1 MKVAFIGLGI
11 MGSRMAQN
19 LLGAGHE
26 LVVHNRTHSK
36 AGGLL
41 GKGAVFAASPSA
53 AVKDADVLIT
63 MLAEPA
69 SVDAVARGKHGFLNS
84 LSPDTVW
91 MDCSTVD
98 PAFAREISAECKQRG
113 LRFLETPV
121 SGTRVHAEEGV
132 LKFSVGGDKAD
143 LEVVRPL
150 MEIMGNQIDHSG
162 PCGSASS
169 MKLVLNHMMACSVAA
184 FAESVVLGQAL
195 GIDRDTLFDLITGS
209 VVAAPFLMTEKE
221 KMKGGEFELDFPLN
235 LMTKDMKLISQTADD
250 VGVAMPVATC
260 VKDAYQLAEEHGYGD
275 DDYTAIYKFLNHTQ
289 RK

>member
-19 LLGAGHE
+19 LLSAGHE
-26 LVVHNRTHSK
+26 LVVHNRTRSK
-36 AGGLL
+36 AEALT
-41 GKGAVFAASPSA
+41 GKGAVFAESPSLA
-53 AVKDADVLIT
+53 AQDADVLIT

-69 SVDAVARGKHGFLNS
+69 SVSAVARGKHGFLNS
-84 LSPDTVW
+84 LSPASVW

-121 SGTRVHAEEGV
+121 SGTRVHAEDGV
-132 LKFSVGGDKAD
+132 LKFRVGGDETD

-150 MEIMGNQIDHSG
+150 MEVMGNQIDYLG
-162 PCGSASS
+162 PCGSAAS

-195 GIDRDTLFDLITGS
+195 GMDRDTLFDLITGS
-209 VVAAPFLMTEKE
+209 VVAAPFLVTEKE
-221 KMKGGEFELDFPLN
+221 KMKGREFELDFPLN
-235 LMTKDMKLISQTADD
+235 LMTKDMKLISQTAGAA
-250 VGVAMPVATC
+250 GVAMPLATC
-260 VKDAYQLAEEHGYGD
+260 VKETYQLAEEHGYGD
-275 DDYTAIYKFLNHTQ
+275 DDYTAIYNFLNHTQ

>member
-26 LVVHNRTHSK
+26 LVVHNRTRSK
-36 AGGLL
+36 AEALT
-41 GKGAVFAASPSA
+41 GKGAVFAESPSLA
-53 AVKDADVLIT
+53 AQNADVLIT

-69 SVDAVARGKHGFLNS
+69 SVSAVARGKHGFLNS
-84 LSPDTVW
+84 LSPAAVW

-121 SGTRVHAEEGV
+121 SGTRVHAEDGV
-132 LKFSVGGDKAD
+132 LKFSVGGDETD
-143 LEVVRPL
+143 LEMVRPL
-150 MEIMGNQIDHSG
+150 MEVMGNQIEYLG
-162 PCGSASS
+162 PCGSAAS

-184 FAESVVLGQAL
+184 FAENVVLGQAL
-195 GIDRDTLFDLITGS
+195 GMDRDTLFDLVTGS
-209 VVAAPFLMTEKE
+209 VVAAPFLVTEKE
-221 KMKGGEFELDFPLN
+221 KMKGREFELDFPLN
-235 LMTKDMKLISQTADD
+235 LMTKDMKLISQTAGAA
-250 VGVAMPVATC
+250 GVAMPLATC
-260 VKDAYQLAEEHGYGD
+260 VKETYQLAEEHGYGD
-275 DDYTAIYKFLNHTQ
+275 DDYTAIYNFLNHAQ

>member
-19 LLGAGHE
+19 LLSAGHE
-26 LVVHNRTHSK
+26 LVVHNRTRSK
-36 AGGLL
+36 AEALV
-41 GKGAVFAASPSA
+41 GKGAVFAESPSL
-53 AVKDADVLIT
+53 AVQNADVLIT

-69 SVDAVARGKHGFLNS
+69 SVNAVARGKHGFLNS
-84 LSPDTVW
+84 LSSASVW

-121 SGTRVHAEEGV
+121 SGTRVHAEGGV
-132 LKFSVGGDKAD
+132 LKFSVGGDETD

-150 MEIMGNQIDHSG
+150 MEVMGNQIDYTG
-162 PCGSASS
+162 PCGSAAS

-184 FAESVVLGQAL
+184 FAENVVLGQAL
-195 GIDRDTLFDLITGS
+195 GMDRDTLFDLVTGS
-209 VVAAPFLMTEKE
+209 VVAAPFLVTEKE
-221 KMKGGEFELDFPLN
+221 KMKGREFELDFPLN
-235 LMTKDMKLISQTADD
+235 LMTKDMKLISQTAGAA
-250 VGVAMPVATC
+250 GVAMPLATS
-260 VKDAYQLAEEHGYGD
+260 VKETYQLAEEHGYGD
-275 DDYTAIYKFLNHTQ
+275 DDYTAIYNFLNHAQ

>member
-26 LVVHNRTHSK
+26 LVVHNRTRSK
-36 AGGLL
+36 AEALT
-41 GKGAVFAASPSA
+41 GKGAVFAESPSLA
-53 AVKDADVLIT
+53 AQNADVLIT

-69 SVDAVARGKHGFLNS
+69 SVSAVARGKHGFLDS
-84 LSPDTVW
+84 LSPAAVW

-113 LRFLETPV
+113 LRYLETPV
-121 SGTRVHAEEGV
+121 SGTRVHAEGGV
-132 LKFSVGGDKAD
+132 LKFRVGGDETD

-150 MEIMGNQIDHSG
+150 MEVMGNQIEYLG
-162 PCGSASS
+162 PCGSAAS

-195 GIDRDTLFDLITGS
+195 GMDRDTLFDLITGS
-209 VVAAPFLMTEKE
+209 VVAAPFLATEKE
-221 KMKGGEFELDFPLN
+221 KMKGREFELDFPLN
-235 LMTKDMKLISQTADD
+235 LMTKDMKLISQTAGAA
-250 VGVAMPVATC
+250 GVAMPLATS
-260 VKDAYQLAEEHGYGD
+260 VKEAYQLAEEHGYGD
-275 DDYTAIYKFLNHTQ
+275 DDYTAIYNFLNRAQ

>member
-19 LLGAGHE
+19 LLSAGHE

-36 AGGLL
+36 AEGLL
-41 GKGAVFAASPSA
+41 SNGAVFAEAPPIA
-53 AVKDADVLIT
+53 AQGADVLIT

-69 SVDAVARGKHGFLNS
+69 TVNAVARGEHGFLNS
-84 LSPDTVW
+84 LSHDTVW

-98 PAFAREISAECKQRG
+98 PAFAREIAAECKQRG

-121 SGTRVHAEEGV
+121 SGTRVHAEEGA
-132 LKFSVGGDKAD
+132 LKFSVGGDKTD

-150 MEIMGNQIDHSG
+150 MEIMGSQIDYLG

-169 MKLVLNHMMACSVAA
+169 MKLVLNHMMACSVTA
-184 FAESVVLGQAL
+184 FAESAVLGQAL
-195 GIDRDTLFDLITGS
+195 GIDRDMLFDQITGS
-209 VVAAPFLMTEKE
+209 VVAAPFLVTEKE
-221 KMKGGEFELDFPLN
+221 KMKGMEFEIDFPLN
-235 LMTKDMKLISQTADD
+235 LMTKDMTLISQAAYD
-250 VGVAMPVATC
+250 VGVVMPIANC
-260 VKDAYQLAEEHGYGD
+260 VKESYQLAEEHGYGD

-289 RK
+289 CK

>member
-19 LLGAGHE
+19 LLSAGHE

-41 GKGAVFAASPSA
+41 GKGAVFAESPSA

-69 SVDAVARGKHGFLNS
+69 SVNAVARGKHGFLNS
-84 LSPDTVW
+84 LSPDTIW

-150 MEIMGNQIDHSG
+150 MEIMGNQIDPFGSMRKRLFHEIGIEPYDGMLGRAFCGKCCAGSG
-162 PCGSASS
+162 SGNRSRYIIRPD
-169 MKLVLNHMMACSVAA
+169 N
-184 FAESVVLGQAL
+184 
-195 GIDRDTLFDLITGS
+195 R
-209 VVAAPFLMTEKE
+209 
-221 KMKGGEFELDFPLN
+221 
-235 LMTKDMKLISQTADD
+235 
-250 VGVAMPVATC
+250 
-260 VKDAYQLAEEHGYGD
+260 
-275 DDYTAIYKFLNHTQ
+275 
-289 RK
+289 